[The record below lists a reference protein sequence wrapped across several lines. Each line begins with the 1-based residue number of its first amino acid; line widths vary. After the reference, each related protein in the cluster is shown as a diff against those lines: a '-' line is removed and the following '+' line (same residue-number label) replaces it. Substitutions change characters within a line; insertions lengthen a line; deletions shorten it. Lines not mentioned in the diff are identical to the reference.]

1 MVGGVRLSKYLF
13 LIITAGLFIS
23 CDNFLNGLDAK
34 NQLEDGISYANARSI
49 EVLVNAAEGT
59 GTTVPSGHYTA
70 KSGYPFEVSFTES
83 ADYAFAGWKAVF
95 ESDGTEASEGIHF
108 DDPAALK
115 TNVIISTEGIK
126 VVPQC
131 IRRIYIDGEPLP
143 KYEATGVSRDR
154 SITVNFSE
162 PPAADSFL
170 FTEDEIPAGALPE
183 ADDSGIWAYRLNGL
197 TYFKNIEITGAD
209 EISLAA
215 HFKKPEVDGNL
226 LTIAVDKSNPIEID
240 TGASFKIIK
249 VTISDKIKASNGITI
264 NSGKTWRYQVTN
276 ETDEKATVTLS
287 SEVAEGSVYLAGT
300 RDYSIGQKLTLAFT
314 ESADYQF
321 IRWDYDSSVVHVAEP
336 LSASTTALI
345 MEKSSETQIKAV
357 CAPRLRVLSF
367 TPQNDVL
374 SPTVSKNSSIVI
386 TFSQNL
392 PSDEGMLNNISIAV
406 GGSPVKNSFSSPRVN
421 GNIITFSADKTNML
435 DVYAGQTKT
444 VTVTVPADFYY
455 ETEEG
460 YKVTYGGNGISF
472 DYKIDNS
479 TIEKA
484 EIIFSSVQGSGTITP
499 ESGNVKY
506 YSIGEEVAISFL
518 VSDGWQFNGWKVTG
532 ADESVLSKIKIADEN
547 LPSTKL
553 TILEAVT
560 GVTVSADVS
569 ECLRVISRSPSA
581 ESNYKDSDII
591 LTFNKS
597 LDSECSSML
606 NKIRISSDGN
616 NLDGCY
622 TDRILSADGKTIT
635 VKSTAVLSVPKNS
648 EKTIS
653 VFIPSDFFYKNSNGL
668 KIYHE
673 EESFSFKVNYT
684 TKEKAKITYSVING
698 ETETAFSPAGA
709 AGTINRNS
717 YEEYNLGEEVDLSF
731 DLNPGYQFYG
741 WKITDAGGALVTDT
755 VSYVNSSSSSLQPT
769 LVMNKPAEGLNISAV
784 CYKRPS
790 ISTENVS
797 PYSSNSAE
805 EFAKNNPVTLNFA
818 HAIKEGT
825 EQYIEIKYSVSSFS
839 QSTYFSGALSSDK
852 KTVTFTP
859 VKMLPVENAFETVTV
874 TVPHDKVYY
883 LAQDGKTKITPSD
896 EDFSWSY
903 RVNSSTLT
911 KTTVRLDTTDANGN
925 SINVNNI
932 GLAGGTN
939 QTVNVEES
947 HNLVY
952 PVAQGYKF
960 MGWKLTC
967 ASSGYTVSP
976 SGYVTSGTITVTNGA
991 KTYFKL
997 KIDDSDSTKATIES
1011 YDAIGN
1017 GTGNYGLTIGVK
1029 DSLLPKITATGPA
1042 YSTGGIDCDTPVTVT
1057 FNKAINTSTVTV
1069 GSSGTIQIVDPA
1081 NENEHYESYFNS
1093 PVCSSNTVTIKPK
1106 YTIQELV
1113 SNGSGPKTL
1122 KVKFDLSHITDSDGN
1137 SLVSSP
1143 ESFTYRIN
1151 DAMEKDKPEWQ
1162 NTQYLYDGLNSTG
1175 SLSTTAFSNWSSSD
1189 YTDNHI
1195 KDSVRFSFYGYDKDS
1210 GLKSLRITETY
1221 YKTVSGGATSNETII
1236 KDYSASQYSSQ
1247 YGKLTDGTPYYRITG
1262 YHNLQTVNDGVVKL
1276 DFQLLDNAGNES
1288 TKKTYYIIKDTVIDE
1303 TVVKFDET
1311 KQDALAGSGLSVYN
1325 SVRKR
1330 SGDNDTVTLTL
1341 SSIPQ
1346 DTFYGTTYKTNYDIS
1361 VKYGY
1366 SKENISNN
1374 AVKSTPSTGKMR
1386 FTFTHLTKQTTF
1398 VEITVSDAAGNTKK
1412 LIRAIPGQAVITSQ
1426 RTFTDSDVMNWDM
1439 YEITCANKEQN
1450 ESLCQY
1456 YGASSFMTN
1465 TLIMNTTEG
1474 NSSWYKGGAR
1484 DYVACIGTD
1493 SYGNTDFKSPK
1504 GKTLKVYAF
1513 VGYRYGDSISAGD
1526 TQSEYWYSSLSDEY
1540 VEIIAST
1547 TEDWRV
1553 SGSYLRNTATSGL
1566 SSNYV
1571 IDYLKVTT
1579 EPVVNSGCYKVVVDD
1594 EFISRIQSENNV
1606 DTTGI
1611 TYSIIAINTSG
1622 EKIES
1627 KDLTF
1632 YLPSP
1637 GKYELFLKAE
1647 NSNRQ
1652 SVTTSSYRYL
1662 KINGTGSNQEHYLN
1676 FTKDLTAPS
1685 LNLSSDENYYSTS
1698 PAFWYTDYYSAIV
1711 ADNGTAGLVT
1721 DSYGNVLLDYYFIP
1735 NSNSTFSV
1743 LVWVSG
1749 SDRRYMYLH
1758 NTYTL
1763 EELETQYSDLKK
1775 TIAIASDAKSLQI
1788 PFDGLPEGLYTIC
1801 IVAKDNNG
1809 NSTVKCRTAFNKRL
1823 RQTLVLSQLY
1833 SNTYSYFFRA
1843 NKKFEVKWLE
1853 SGAWT
1858 KKGSYANYE
1867 GQDPQVEFNKS
1878 SLGNWWIKIEKKGCY
1893 DEDSD
1898 VCSVADSGFY
1908 DVTYLNLGYYK
1919 QLWEDGAAVM
1929 DVSSKNII
1937 PGMNGMQVLC
1947 TSPTLAHT
1955 MYCSRK
1961 LSDGTSA
1968 EDIATWENMAME
1980 TGIVEKSSNFTYGN
1994 DNYSNIPSGY
2004 YYTTIV
2010 HFADGTTLMTEVK
2023 QK

>member
-1 MVGGVRLSKYLF
+1 MILLV
-13 LIITAGLFIS
+13 S

-59 GTTVPSGHYTA
+59 GTTVPSGQYTA

-108 DDPAALK
+108 DDPSALK

-240 TGASFKIIK
+240 TGSSFKIIK

-345 MEKSSETQIKAV
+345 MEKSTGTQIKAV

-499 ESGNVKY
+499 ESGNVKH

-569 ECLRVISRSPSA
+569 ECLRVITKSPSS

-653 VFIPSDFFYKNSNGL
+653 VFIPSDFFYKNANGL

-673 EESFSFKVNYT
+673 EESFSFKVNHT

-698 ETETAFSPAGA
+698 ETETPFSPAGA
-709 AGTINRNS
+709 AGTINRVS

-731 DLNPGYQFYG
+731 DINPGYQFYG
-741 WKITDAGGALVTDT
+741 WKIVDSDDNAVTNDIISFKNSISTDSNSTLAFNKACNGIT
-755 VSYVNSSSSSLQPT
+755 VY
-769 LVMNKPAEGLNISAV
+769 AV

-790 ISTENVS
+790 ISTSDVS

-805 EFAKNNPVTLNFA
+805 EFAKNKPVTLNFA
-818 HAIKEGT
+818 HVIEEDT

-839 QSTYFSGALSSDK
+839 QSTYFSRTLSADK

-859 VKMLPVENAFETVTV
+859 IKMLPVENAFETVTV

-883 LAQDGKTKITPSD
+883 LASDGKTKITIGD
-896 EDFSWSY
+896 EDLSWSY
-903 RVNSSTLT
+903 KVNNSTVTKTFVRMDATDASGSVIRVNGDDYSTGDKPEL
-911 KTTVRLDTTDANGN
+911 NE
-925 SINVNNI
+925 
-932 GLAGGTN
+932 
-939 QTVNVEES
+939 EES
-947 HNLVY
+947 FNLEYLV
-952 PVAQGYKF
+952 PEGYKF
-960 MGWKLTC
+960 GGWKIACANSSLTVTNTSYLTSGQISVYDEDDEITYC
-967 ASSGYTVSP
+967 TLKIDSSNPAKAVLTSYLAVEKGSAGWGVSVSAKDMVMP
-976 SGYVTSGTITVTNGA
+976 AVTSVTPGNGIQKTDIPIKLTFNMAMDASKLVYASDKISITNGA
-991 KTYFKL
+991 KSMKDFFEAPVLSENRKELTLTPKGVALRDYIASLNAASINLTVSL
-997 KIDDSDSTKATIES
+997 K
-1011 YDAIGN
+1011 
-1017 GTGNYGLTIGVK
+1017 TGI
-1029 DSLLPKITATGPA
+1029 
-1042 YSTGGIDCDTPVTVT
+1042 TVT
-1057 FNKAINTSTVTV
+1057 KDGVSIPLLQNDNSYFTVSYKPEFETTPPTKISFFATRKEISLQNATNLSSSDKFVLKQVDSMTNAEILQNRTKGTVYLYGTYSDGDSGVSTVTV
-1069 GSSGTIQIVDPA
+1069 TQRRTNTKTKGTPDVSELTTTVFTKNSTGVEFETGSGGITTFCIP
-1081 NENEHYESYFNS
+1081 YEITEEDGAILL
-1093 PVCSSNTVTIKPK
+1093 TVTVADAVGNKAVTTETFSAIKRSIFYMGEYYGEDCSPYKLYNKCLGISSSVDGDKEKQVTSSEYKNGINDFIISFREDKPAIYGVHFGSYNPVVLGPENLTVQMK
-1106 YTIQELV
+1106 YTDKNGNTKIGKFTDNGVTDEKHLVLDVDGYLYGRTMELIITDDMGNVGRRTYTFPSESDLSVYLDSDRIKLDCKASYQGTSFYIEDFIRSSFSWATSYQPIYLTNQPYNLSVLMVYYKAEYDDGNQDYLYLGKTSSLSVKYSDLSNATFPTVTLPYTKYSLSKGKTNEINVTLYIDSSSWNSCDKIYVLNSDDIV
-1113 SNGSGPKTL
+1113 SDYSQSAFYFTKNTTSLTIPCNVEQLHKYDHSFTIYGEKNNLRSSYVTIAVPKVTLNTYDTVQPTIMFGMDNSELGSGSTYTSDVQGADYKGETFKVYIKDTWSGPKT
-1122 KVKFDLSHITDSDGN
+1122 G
-1137 SLVSSP
+1137 
-1143 ESFTYRIN
+1143 
-1151 DAMEKDKPEWQ
+1151 
-1162 NTQYLYDGLNSTG
+1162 
-1175 SLSTTAFSNWSSSD
+1175 
-1189 YTDNHI
+1189 
-1195 KDSVRFSFYGYDKDS
+1195 
-1210 GLKSLRITETY
+1210 
-1221 YKTVSGGATSNETII
+1221 
-1236 KDYSASQYSSQ
+1236 
-1247 YGKLTDGTPYYRITG
+1247 
-1262 YHNLQTVNDGVVKL
+1262 
-1276 DFQLLDNAGNES
+1276 
-1288 TKKTYYIIKDTVIDE
+1288 
-1303 TVVKFDET
+1303 
-1311 KQDALAGSGLSVYN
+1311 
-1325 SVRKR
+1325 
-1330 SGDNDTVTLTL
+1330 TLTL
-1341 SSIPQ
+1341 SDGTTYTLNSSNYYKVDIPVWKLLNEY
-1346 DTFYGTTYKTNYDIS
+1346 DTFYCKYVIYDNNNNKAEGIWAPQIKSCFNCSGTTLTIPN
-1361 VKYGY
+1361 
-1366 SKENISNN
+1366 NI
-1374 AVKSTPSTGKMR
+1374 
-1386 FTFTHLTKQTTF
+1386 
-1398 VEITVSDAAGNTKK
+1398 
-1412 LIRAIPGQAVITSQ
+1412 
-1426 RTFTDSDVMNWDM
+1426 
-1439 YEITCANKEQN
+1439 
-1450 ESLCQY
+1450 
-1456 YGASSFMTN
+1456 
-1465 TLIMNTTEG
+1465 
-1474 NSSWYKGGAR
+1474 
-1484 DYVACIGTD
+1484 
-1493 SYGNTDFKSPK
+1493 
-1504 GKTLKVYAF
+1504 
-1513 VGYRYGDSISAGD
+1513 
-1526 TQSEYWYSSLSDEY
+1526 
-1540 VEIIAST
+1540 
-1547 TEDWRV
+1547 
-1553 SGSYLRNTATSGL
+1553 
-1566 SSNYV
+1566 
-1571 IDYLKVTT
+1571 
-1579 EPVVNSGCYKVVVDD
+1579 
-1594 EFISRIQSENNV
+1594 
-1606 DTTGI
+1606 
-1611 TYSIIAINTSG
+1611 
-1622 EKIES
+1622 
-1627 KDLTF
+1627 
-1632 YLPSP
+1632 
-1637 GKYELFLKAE
+1637 
-1647 NSNRQ
+1647 
-1652 SVTTSSYRYL
+1652 
-1662 KINGTGSNQEHYLN
+1662 TGSNYFYIGQYDDSLGKWTKYGS
-1676 FTKDLTAPS
+1676 FT
-1685 LNLSSDENYYSTS
+1685 
-1698 PAFWYTDYYSAIV
+1698 
-1711 ADNGTAGLVT
+1711 
-1721 DSYGNVLLDYYFIP
+1721 
-1735 NSNSTFSV
+1735 SNSTHTKTLPSSKFIKATGFYAYSYPGSTFYGYIFKSSFYYTGTASSGNYDYIIQNKDDSI
-1743 LVWVSG
+1743 LV
-1749 SDRRYMYLH
+1749 
-1758 NTYTL
+1758 
-1763 EELETQYSDLKK
+1763 
-1775 TIAIASDAKSLQI
+1775 ASDA
-1788 PFDGLPEGLYTIC
+1788 PVY
-1801 IVAKDNNG
+1801 V
-1809 NSTVKCRTAFNKRL
+1809 
-1823 RQTLVLSQLY
+1823 QTLVTNRPYEECSTWSAEEWECFHKHVGDKYMAFSSSDHSPQKY
-1833 SNTYSYFFRA
+1833 TIPVS
-1843 NKKFEVKWLE
+1843 EIE
-1853 SGAWT
+1853 SG
-1858 KKGSYANYE
+1858 E
-1867 GQDPQVEFNKS
+1867 
-1878 SLGNWWIKIEKKGCY
+1878 CY
-1893 DEDSD
+1893 C
-1898 VCSVADSGFY
+1898 VV
-1908 DVTYLNLGYYK
+1908 
-1919 QLWEDGAAVM
+1919 
-1929 DVSSKNII
+1929 
-1937 PGMNGMQVLC
+1937 
-1947 TSPTLAHT
+1947 
-1955 MYCSRK
+1955 
-1961 LSDGTSA
+1961 
-1968 EDIATWENMAME
+1968 
-1980 TGIVEKSSNFTYGN
+1980 
-1994 DNYSNIPSGY
+1994 
-2004 YYTTIV
+2004 V
-2010 HFADGTTLMTEVK
+2010 HFADNTTTMSEVK